1 LFSIFLIRHLN
12 FTTKQERIS
21 LYFGHFL
28 KVVYDDDYENG
39 ALWIKVRK
47 LKRE

>member
-1 LFSIFLIRHLN
+1 M
-12 FTTKQERIS
+12 
-21 LYFGHFL
+21 

-47 LKRE
+47 LKLSLSFFLFLSVIKLIP

>member
-1 LFSIFLIRHLN
+1 MFSIFLIRHLN
-12 FTTKQERIS
+12 FTTKQERIPYI
-21 LYFGHFL
+21 LGYFL